1 MPKRPK
7 DQNLPPCTARLKEA
21 VDALDMFRGEI
32 GEQLGMSAGGFNN
45 VFLRATPVSGPLARA
60 FELEF
65 NVSHRWILYGE
76 EPVQADTNRLPL
88 FGQFVVNYADEVAG
102 AARYA
107 LARQV
112 VGELAELRQR
122 ALSVVARTGA
132 QGLESSPLWS
142 SFQEDQGRSVA
153 LEQLLSAKI
162 ASVQADEIV
171 NDAAIAQGIA
181 FADLR
186 DAATL
191 LLWVKLREPRRL
203 ARWESEHSGLSQGH
217 RSLVEDYVQDVEKML
232 EEGRNVFAPALYG
245 KTLLELE
252 RGNLRLDVDA
262 VPEKLLTLFWRG
274 KLNVSDILSFSEV

>member
-1 MPKRPK
+1 M
-7 DQNLPPCTARLKEA
+7 T
-21 VDALDMFRGEI
+21 
-32 GEQLGMSAGGFNN
+32 SGGFNHP
-45 VFLRATPVSGPLARA
+45 FARGTKISAPIARA

-65 NVSHRWILYGE
+65 GISHRWILFGE

-88 FGQFVVNYADEVAG
+88 LGQFVVNYSDEVVG
-102 AARYA
+102 AARQA

-112 VGELAELRQR
+112 VGELGGLRQK

-132 QGLESSPLWS
+132 QGLESSPLWEN
-142 SFQEDQGRSVA
+142 FQEDQRRSVA

-171 NDAAIAQGIA
+171 NDAAIAQGVA

-203 ARWESEHSGLSQGH
+203 ARWESEHSGLSRGH
-217 RSLVEDYVQDVEKML
+217 KALVESYVQEVEKML
-232 EEGRNVFAPALYG
+232 EEGRNIFAPALYG

-252 RGNLRLDVDA
+252 RGNLRLDVDT
-262 VPEKLLTLFWRG
+262 VPENLLTLFWRG
-274 KLNVSDILSFSEV
+274 KLNVSDILRFSEV